1 MMNRRDALL
10 LGLASLSSTV
20 LSPLAFAQ
28 KYPDRPIRLVVPFA
42 PGGVTDVIGRLW
54 AEKVKTSLGTVY
66 IENQGGASGVT
77 GAGEV
82 ARAQP
87 DGYTI
92 LLGNTSTQVLN
103 PAVMPRVPYDPV
115 KDFAAITML
124 CI

>member
-10 LGLASLSSTV
+10 LSLASLSSTA
-20 LSPLAFAQ
+20 LAPLAFAQ
-28 KYPDRPIRLVVPFA
+28 KYPDRPIRMVVPFA

-54 AEKVKTSLGTVY
+54 TEKVKASLGTVY
-66 IENQGGASGVT
+66 IENQGGAGGVN
-77 GAGEV
+77 GAADV

-103 PAVMPRVPYDPV
+103 PIVMPRVAYDPA

-124 CI
+124 C